1 MISFLFSA
9 RPTLPAALGLSSAL
23 DLVARDRELI
33 SCKSLKSKIYAS
45 LDVDELIRGG
55 LRMSG
60 LPHSPHALVT
70 GGGRGIGRAIA
81 ATLAQAGAVVTVL
94 GRNRALLDEAVAAGA
109 AHFAVVADVA
119 DQAAVGAAMAE
130 AAARQPIDILIAN
143 AGAAESAPF
152 AKSDAALFRRMMDV
166 NFMGVVHA
174 VQAVLPAMRERP
186 CGRIVAVA
194 STAGLKGYAYV
205 SAYSA
210 AKHAVVGLVRSLAL
224 ELASTRITVNAV
236 CPGFTDTDLVA
247 GSIDNIMKKTG
258 RSHAQAVAELAKH
271 NPQGR
276 LVTPAEVAD
285 TVLWLCG
292 EGADAITGQA
302 IAVAGGEI

>member
-1 MISFLFSA
+1 
-9 RPTLPAALGLSSAL
+9 
-23 DLVARDRELI
+23 
-33 SCKSLKSKIYAS
+33 
-45 LDVDELIRGG
+45 
-55 LRMSG
+55 MSG
-60 LPHSPHALVT
+60 LPRSSHVLVT
-70 GGGRGIGRAIA
+70 GGGRGIGREIA
-81 ATLAQAGAVVTVL
+81 ATLARAGATVTVL
-94 GRNRALLDEAVAAGA
+94 GRNRATLEEAVAAGA
-109 AHFAVVADVA
+109 AHFAGVADVA
-119 DQAAVGAAMAE
+119 DQAAVSAAIAE
-130 AAARQPIDILIAN
+130 AAGRQPIDILVAN
-143 AGAAESAPF
+143 AGIAESAPF
-152 AKSDAALFRRMMDV
+152 GKSDAALFRRMMDV

-174 VQAVLPAMRERP
+174 MQAVLPAMRDRP
-186 CGRIVAVA
+186 YGRIVAIA
-194 STAGLKGYAYV
+194 STAGLKGYPYV

-224 ELASTRITVNAV
+224 ELAGTRVTVNAV

-258 RSHAQAVAELAKH
+258 RSHEEAAAELAKH

-292 EGADAITGQA
+292 EGAGSITGQA

>member
-1 MISFLFSA
+1 
-9 RPTLPAALGLSSAL
+9 
-23 DLVARDRELI
+23 
-33 SCKSLKSKIYAS
+33 
-45 LDVDELIRGG
+45 
-55 LRMSG
+55 MSG
-60 LPHSPHALVT
+60 LPRSSHALVT
-70 GGGRGIGRAIA
+70 GGGRGIGRAVA
-81 ATLAQAGAVVTVL
+81 ASLAQAGAVVTVL
-94 GRNRALLDEAVAAGA
+94 GRHRGALDDAIAAGA
-109 AHFAVVADVA
+109 AHFADVADVA
-119 DQAAVGAAMAE
+119 DQAAVSAAIAE

-143 AGAAESAPF
+143 AGIAESAPF
-152 AKSDAALFRRMMDV
+152 GKSDAALFKRMMDV

-174 VQAVLPAMRERP
+174 VQAVLPAMKDRGH
-186 CGRIVAVA
+186 GRIVAVA

-224 ELASTRITVNAV
+224 ELATTGVTVNAV

-258 RSHAQAVAELAKH
+258 RSHEQAVAELAKH

-292 EGADAITGQA
+292 EGAGAITGQA
-302 IAVAGGEI
+302 IAVAGGEV

>member
-1 MISFLFSA
+1 
-9 RPTLPAALGLSSAL
+9 
-23 DLVARDRELI
+23 
-33 SCKSLKSKIYAS
+33 
-45 LDVDELIRGG
+45 
-55 LRMSG
+55 MSG
-60 LPHSPHALVT
+60 LPHSLHALIT

-81 ATLAQAGAVVTVL
+81 SRLVQAGATVTVI
-94 GRNRALLDEAVAAGA
+94 GHNRNTLDEAVAAGA
-109 AHFAVVADVA
+109 AHFAAVADVA
-119 DQAAVGAAMAE
+119 DQAAISAAIAE
-130 AAARQPIDILIAN
+130 AARRQPIDILVAN
-143 AGAAESAPF
+143 AGIAESAPF
-152 AKSDAALFRRMMDV
+152 GKSDAALFRRMMDV

-174 VQAVLPAMRERP
+174 VQAVLPSMKERP
-186 CGRIVAVA
+186 YGRIVAVA

-224 ELASTRITVNAV
+224 ELANTRVTVNAV

-258 RSHAQAVAELAKH
+258 RSHAQAVAELARH

-292 EGADAITGQA
+292 EGAGAITGQA
-302 IAVAGGEI
+302 VAVAGGEV

>member
-1 MISFLFSA
+1 
-9 RPTLPAALGLSSAL
+9 
-23 DLVARDRELI
+23 
-33 SCKSLKSKIYAS
+33 
-45 LDVDELIRGG
+45 
-55 LRMSG
+55 MSG
-60 LPHSPHALVT
+60 LSRSSHALVT

-81 ATLAQAGAVVTVL
+81 ASLTRAGATVTVL
-94 GRNRALLDEAVAAGA
+94 GRHRATLDEVVAAGEAQA
-109 AHFAVVADVA
+109 ALVADVA
-119 DQAAVGAAMAE
+119 DQASVNAAIAE

-143 AGAAESAPF
+143 AGAAVSAPF
-152 AKSDAALFRRMMDV
+152 AKSDAALFRQMMDV

-174 VQAVLPAMRERP
+174 VQAVLPAMKQKRH
-186 CGRIVAVA
+186 GRIVAIA

-224 ELASTRITVNAV
+224 ELASTGVTVNAV

-247 GSIDNIMKKTG
+247 GSIDTIMKKTG
-258 RSHAQAVAELAKH
+258 RSHEQAVAELAKH

-285 TVLWLCG
+285 AVLWLCG
-292 EGADAITGQA
+292 EGAGAITGQA
-302 IAVAGGEI
+302 IAVAGGEV

>member
-1 MISFLFSA
+1 
-9 RPTLPAALGLSSAL
+9 
-23 DLVARDRELI
+23 
-33 SCKSLKSKIYAS
+33 
-45 LDVDELIRGG
+45 
-55 LRMSG
+55 MSG
-60 LPHSPHALVT
+60 LPRSSHALVT

-81 ATLAQAGAVVTVL
+81 SALVQAGATVTVL
-94 GRNRALLDEAVAAGA
+94 GRNRATLDEAVAAGV
-109 AHFAVVADVA
+109 AHFASVADVA
-119 DQAAVGAAMAE
+119 DQASVSAAVAE
-130 AAARQPIDILIAN
+130 ASARQPIDILIAN

-152 AKSDAALFRRMMDV
+152 AKSDAALFQRMMDV

-174 VQAVLPAMRERP
+174 IQAVLPIMKDRP
-186 CGRIVAVA
+186 HGRIIAVA

-224 ELASTRITVNAV
+224 ELASTGVTVNAV
-236 CPGFTDTDLVA
+236 CPGFTDTDLLA
-247 GSIDNIMKKTG
+247 GSIDHIMKKTG
-258 RSHAQAVAELAKH
+258 RSHEQAVAELARH

-292 EGADAITGQA
+292 EGAGAITGQA
-302 IAVAGGEI
+302 IAVAGGEV

>member
-1 MISFLFSA
+1 
-9 RPTLPAALGLSSAL
+9 
-23 DLVARDRELI
+23 
-33 SCKSLKSKIYAS
+33 
-45 LDVDELIRGG
+45 
-55 LRMSG
+55 MSG
-60 LPHSPHALVT
+60 LPHSLHALVT
-70 GGGRGIGRAIA
+70 GGGRGIGREIA
-81 ATLAQAGAVVTVL
+81 SALVQAGATVTVI
-94 GRNRALLDEAVAAGA
+94 GRNRKTLDDAVAAGA
-109 AHFAVVADVA
+109 AHFATVADVA
-119 DQAAVGAAMAE
+119 NQAAVSAAIME
-130 AAARQPIDILIAN
+130 AARRQPIDILIAN
-143 AGAAESAPF
+143 AGIAESAPF
-152 AKSDAALFRRMMDV
+152 GKSDAALFRRMMDV

-174 VQAVLPAMRERP
+174 VQAVLPSMKDRP
-186 CGRIVAVA
+186 YGRIVAVA

-224 ELASTRITVNAV
+224 ELANTRVTVNAV

-258 RSHAQAVAELAKH
+258 RSHAQAVTELARH

-292 EGADAITGQA
+292 EGAGAITGQA
-302 IAVAGGEI
+302 VAVAGGEV